1 MGLEKELNV
10 IRNTWDDSTWKIIKS
25 DGEWGIEL
33 SDDLK
38 FNKMFFNK

>member
-10 IRNTWDDSTWKIIKS
+10 IRNTWDDRTWKMIES
-25 DGEWGIEL
+25 GGEWGIEL

-38 FNKMFFNK
+38 FNKMFLK